1 MKSRNKKI
9 SNVDK
14 IISMNV
20 IFRNKSRSFFKNNTR
35 PNTRLMIN
43 KYFNELSPSEI
54 YMSSE
59 KIHNHR
65 YFCDLPLI
73 SKVTNKKDFYL
84 HKVPYTNIDKSIAFI
99 LGCLRERKDD
109 LNYFIDKEKQI
120 SSLILNNEIDLAYK
134 EINTIEAKFGVSA
147 WSISLKSSLFDFE
160 GKNKEKQK
168 YLNSDVLNDGNGYY
182 QYVSKRLSLK
192 FDVSGAFIQNTYS
205 YKNSLS
211 SLPGESAE
219 HFIYKLSPID
229 YNYSYNFEVI
239 FNNEKNSTIID
250 AYKTLQT
257 YLIYCIVNAKESDLG
272 WEKKIVQ
279 TLTEFTNDELSKNL
293 SCIFHK
299 KPNWEIDGSNF
310 DIIDSYTSGDYKK
323 TISFFNSNKILK
335 DNFTLYEIYS
345 KSLERG
351 GLETIFKEGL
361 LNEVGICLS
370 SIYRKNEDYTK
381 NYNILS
387 SIVFSFS
394 SLPWFVNLSIF
405 LSLEGKYLDVNPGL
419 EKTHALI
426 SSFDTPYK
434 AAFFDEESRI
444 SYLDAIR
451 DVVPES
457 QTLKLFECINNGWV
471 VPSEVV
477 NDPIR
482 RNKYNAIRLLNENDY
497 ESAIK
502 LLDNI
507 EGINALSKNEYSEII
522 SNALILSGS
531 LAKASNFITNKVIR
545 NKSLIPIFNI
555 GLLCELIK
563 GEINNLKEISIPNL
577 LSIHTRFIND
587 NYKPIFRYSLENFF
601 DKNDLIN
608 VDDFISKSD
617 LFGEEQFNYFL
628 EYVCIP
634 DVMRLSLVFS
644 GTDDIEK
651 NRIKVCNYL
660 LKISSK
666 NEEVSEELIS
676 LAKSQVLKIASKQV
690 DNSKI
695 YADTSGLKG
704 QDNSG
709 LFDNYQQFV
718 SLIKSQ
724 HAISDE
730 EYLKGAFISAL
741 KDEGLLLDSTSDR
754 DRSFGEMEK
763 NELFFKLI
771 SRIRDEFVFGVNG
784 LNSNLSTRIRHGHF
798 PSTIRRKLVE
808 ERLITPKNSKG
819 VEHKT
824 NEYWLD
830 KFSFLKS
837 DERNALDTILK
848 MFSFDIERAINE
860 VNDEWFQVKVFG
872 DEVSKIVDN
881 EIIGKR
887 NALFD
892 FNISQ
897 HDSYYI
903 QNKVASFDSYA
914 DFIRTIIDYLWNRT
928 DSLLEKIRFDIEGKL
943 RETIFNLVREL
954 QSNVHGIINDEG
966 MMHDFNN
973 SIGKCKEY
981 LNVSIELIS
990 SWFRRIESIEIP
1002 FYDFDTVVEI
1012 SKKAAD
1018 VDVVTRINAPKRF
1031 HGRTLSSFVD
1041 ILYIVFENAVTKSQL
1056 KKEDLVIEL
1065 HFDLREDLSASL
1077 KITNNCFPVEDV
1089 IEENKS
1095 IQIYRDRY
1103 IDFATHI
1110 KLAQGEGRSGLIK
1123 IAKILFKDLRLEHS
1137 ATIGYSEKNAFSI
1150 EFCFSNLE
1158 GVLGDENSNR

>member
-20 IFRNKSRSFFKNNTR
+20 IFRNKNRSFFKNNARPSTR
-35 PNTRLMIN
+35 VMIN

-54 YMSSE
+54 FMSSE

-65 YFCDLPLI
+65 YFRDLPLI
-73 SKVTNKKDFYL
+73 TKITDKKDFYL
-84 HKVPYTNIDKSIAFI
+84 HNVPYTNIDKSIAYI
-99 LGCLRERKDD
+99 LGCVRERKDD
-109 LNYFIDKEKQI
+109 LNYFIDKEKNI
-120 SSLILNNEIDLAYK
+120 SSLILNDEIDLAYA
-134 EINTIEAKFGVSA
+134 EINNIETKLGVSA

-160 GKNKEKQK
+160 GKNKEKQR
-168 YLNSDVLNDGNGYY
+168 YLNSEVLNDGNGYY
-182 QYVSKRLSLK
+182 QYISKKLSSK
-192 FDVSGAFIQNTYS
+192 FDVSGSFIQNTYS

-229 YNYSYNFEVI
+229 YNHPYNFEII

-257 YLIYCIVNAKESDLG
+257 YLIYCIVNETENDLG
-272 WEKKIVQ
+272 WVKKIIQ
-279 TLTEFTNDELSKNL
+279 TLKDFTNDELSKNL
-293 SCIFHK
+293 SYLFYKESH
-299 KPNWEIDGSNF
+299 WVIDRSNF
-310 DIIDSYTSGDYKK
+310 EVIDSYTSGDYER
-323 TISFFNSNKILK
+323 TVEFFRNNKNLK
-335 DNFTLYEIYS
+335 DDFTLYEIYS

-351 GLETIFKEGL
+351 SLESIFKKGL
-361 LNEVGICLS
+361 LNDIIICLS

-387 SIVFSFS
+387 SIVFAFG

-405 LSLEGKYLDVNPGL
+405 LSLEGRYLGMSPGL
-419 EKTHALI
+419 EKIHTLI
-426 SSFDTPYK
+426 SSFDSPYK
-434 AAFFDEESRI
+434 ANFFDKENST

-451 DVVPES
+451 SVVPES
-457 QTLKLFECINNGWV
+457 QTLKLFECITNGWI
-471 VPSEVV
+471 VPTEVV
-477 NDPIR
+477 SDTIR
-482 RNKYNAIRLLNENDY
+482 RNKYNAIRLLNENDH
-497 ESAIK
+497 ESAFN
-502 LLDNI
+502 LLNNI
-507 EGINALSKNEYSEII
+507 EVVNLLSKNEYSEII
-522 SNALILSGS
+522 ANALIRSGK
-531 LAKASNFITNKVIR
+531 LTEATYFVASKVIG
-545 NKSLIPIFNI
+545 NKSLIPMFNI

-563 GEINNLKEISIPNL
+563 DEINNLNGIAIPNL
-577 LSIHTRFIND
+577 LSIHTRYIND

-601 DKNDLIN
+601 DKNGLTG

-617 LFGEEQFNYFL
+617 FFDEDHFNYFL

-634 DVMRLSLVFS
+634 DVMRLSLAFS

-651 NRIKVCNYL
+651 NRIKICNYL

-718 SLIKSQ
+718 SLTKSHQ
-724 HAISDE
+724 AISDE
-730 EYLKGAFISAL
+730 EYLQSAFIYVL
-741 KDEGLLLDSTSDR
+741 KDEGLLADSVSDR

-763 NELFFKLI
+763 DELFFKLL

-819 VEHKT
+819 IEHKT

-830 KFSFLKS
+830 KFSFLTV
-837 DERNALDTILK
+837 DERNGLDDIFK
-848 MFSFDIERAINE
+848 KFSFDIERTISE

-897 HDSYYI
+897 HESYYI
-903 QNKVASFDSYA
+903 QNKIASFDSYA
-914 DFIRTIIDYLWNRT
+914 DFIRTIIDYLWSRT
-928 DSLLEKIRFDIEGKL
+928 DLLLEKIRFDIEGKL

-954 QSNVHGIINDEG
+954 QSKVHGIINDED

-1012 SKKAAD
+1012 AKKAAD

-1041 ILYIVFENAVTKSQL
+1041 ILYIVFENAVTKSQF

-1065 HFDLREDLSASL
+1065 DFDLREDLSSSL
-1077 KITNNCFPVEDV
+1077 TITNNCLPVNDV
-1089 IEENKS
+1089 FEENKS
-1095 IQIYRDRY
+1095 IQIYRERY
-1103 IDFATHI
+1103 VDFATHI

-1123 IAKILFKDLRLEHS
+1123 IAKILSKDLRLEHS
-1137 ATIGYSEKNAFSI
+1137 VTMQYSEVNAFSI
-1150 EFCFSNLE
+1150 EFCFSNLK
-1158 GVLGDENSNR
+1158 GVLSDENSNR